1 MKRARQ
7 SGLSLIELLV
17 ALVISAVLIFG
28 ATQVYVDSRN
38 SYNVNENVARLQETA
53 RYAMSV
59 IESDLRMANY
69 WGLLKGATTIDGKA
83 GQAEAAAAVAPG
95 AAIHYCGTNF
105 AVDLQQSIEGDNN
118 TFDLGADR
126 AAGCDALSGWT
137 TDPVLT
143 ADTLTVRRASTV
155 VDDPDDGFE
164 DDRLHLCT
172 NRQSGFLFSDDGS
185 ARPCNDPA
193 QPDEPIGDHAGSVND
208 LIVHAYYVDQNSDS
222 GAGLP
227 SLRRKALCTA
237 AGCGLNFVDE
247 EVIAGVEDL
256 QVQFGVETNISGAP
270 TGNATRYVN
279 PDDALFAGTGWQIV
293 AVRVWLLVRTEA
305 PEVGFIDG
313 RTYEYGD
320 RLAATGTTAD
330 LATAAEAGKAFEP
343 SASDDE
349 GATSVKRYR
358 RMLVSRTFQLR
369 NTVGT

>member
-1 MKRARQ
+1 MSPRRQ
-7 SGLSLIELLV
+7 TGLSLIELLV
-17 ALVISAVLIFG
+17 ALAISAVLIFG

-38 SYNVNENVARLQETA
+38 AYGVNENVARLQETA

-69 WGLLKGATTIDGKA
+69 WGLLRGAVTIDGKA
-83 GQAEAAAAVAPG
+83 GQAAAAAAVAPG
-95 AAIHYCGTNF
+95 APIHYCGTNF
-105 AVDLQQSIEGDNN
+105 AVDLDQSIEGDNN
-118 TFDLGADR
+118 SYQLGADGT
-126 AAGCDALSGWT
+126 ASCDALSGWA

-143 ADTLTVRRASTV
+143 ADTLTIRRASTAIS
-155 VDDPDDGFE
+155 DTPE
-164 DDRLHLCT
+164 DDRLHLCA
-172 NRQSGFLFSDDGS
+172 NRQSGFLFNDDGS

-193 QPDEPIGDHAGSVND
+193 PSAAELDDHASAISD
-208 LIVHAYYVDQNSDS
+208 LVVHAYYVDQDSDAA
-222 GAGLP
+222 AGLP

-237 AGCGLNFVDE
+237 AGCGLNFIDE

-256 QVQFGVETNISGAP
+256 QVQFGVETNIVGAP

-293 AVRVWLLVRTEA
+293 AVRVWLLVRSEA

-320 RLAATGTTAD
+320 RLEDTGTTAD
-330 LATAAEAGKAFEP
+330 LATAAEAGKAFQP
-343 SASDDE
+343 SVSDDDS
-349 GATSVKRYR
+349 ATSVKRYR

-369 NTVGT
+369 NTAGT

>member
-1 MKRARQ
+1 MRRAHQ
-7 SGLSLIELLV
+7 AGLSLIELLV

-38 SYNVNENVARLQETA
+38 SYTINENVARLQETA

-69 WGLLKGATTIDGKA
+69 WGLIKGAATIDGKA
-83 GQAEAAAAVAPG
+83 GQAEAPAAVAPG
-95 AAIHYCGTNF
+95 VAINSCGTNY
-105 AVDLQQSIEGDNN
+105 AVDLQRSVEGDND
-118 TFDLGADR
+118 TYQLGADR
-126 AAGCDALSGWT
+126 AAGCDALSGWN

-143 ADTLTVRRASTV
+143 ADTLTIRRASTV

-164 DDRLHLCT
+164 VDRLHLCST
-172 NRQSGFLFSDDGS
+172 RQSGFLFSDDGS

-193 QPDEPIGDHAGSVND
+193 QPDAPLGEHASSVND
-208 LIVHAYYVDQNSDS
+208 LIMHAYYVDQNADS
-222 GAGLP
+222 GAGVP
-227 SLRRKALCTA
+227 SLRRKALCRA
-237 AGCGLNFVDE
+237 AGCGLNLIDE

-256 QVQFGVETNISGAP
+256 QVQFGVETGIVGAP
-270 TGNATRYVN
+270 TGNVTRYVN

-293 AVRVWLLVRTEA
+293 AVRVWLLVRSEA
-305 PEVGFIDG
+305 PEVGFVDG

-320 RLAATGTTAD
+320 RLTATGTTAD
-330 LATAAEAGKAFEP
+330 LANAAEAGKAFAP
-343 SASDDE
+343 ADSDDDS
-349 GATSVKRYR
+349 ATSIKRFR